1 MTFLGRLRHRQ
12 PVAARG
18 LTALFAF
25 AWLGLALQPCSAME
39 SHGDAGMASHG
50 AAAGEAAHDC
60 PHCPPPTEP
69 GDDLPCGNALA
80 CDAVG
85 VPAAPSKA
93 AVVQPADFVVLMSL
107 PVAGTTGAVPRPV
120 PLRPPRL
127 AQRRTCS
134 ASLQQRYCSFL
145 K

>member
-1 MTFLGRLRHRQ
+1 MTFLGRLRRRQ
-12 PVAARG
+12 PVAARWM
-18 LTALFAF
+18 TALFAF

-39 SHGDAGMASHG
+39 SHGDTGMASHG
-50 AAAGEAAHDC
+50 SAAGEAAHDC
-60 PHCPPPTEP
+60 PHCPPPAEP
-69 GDDLPCGNALA
+69 AADLPCGNALS

-85 VPAAPSKA
+85 APAMPAKVA
-93 AVVQPADFVVLMSL
+93 DLQPADLVLLMSL
-107 PVAGTTGAVPRPV
+107 PVAGVPAAAPGPA

-127 AQRRTCS
+127 AQRRTPS